1 MTALIIVDVQRDF
14 LPGGALPVPEGD
26 AIIPVLNRIQTR
38 YPLVALTQ
46 DWHPP
51 DHLSFASQHPGKQPL
66 DRIELDGLE
75 QVLWPDHC
83 VWDTPGAALADGLN
97 TGPAAAIFRKGM
109 DRRVD
114 SYSAFFDNGRRHQTG
129 LADWLRGL
137 GVSEVHVAGLAAD
150 YCVACTA
157 RDAAELGFQVALLED
172 ATRPISAEGF
182 ARIAAELR
190 QRGVRIGP
198 SETLA
203 PHADDRPS
211 R

>member
-26 AIIPVLNRIQTR
+26 AVIPVLNRLQAR

-51 DHLSFASQHPGKQPL
+51 NHLSFASQHPGRKPL

-83 VWDTPGAALADGLN
+83 VWNSPGAALADALD
-97 TGPAAAIFRKGM
+97 TGRAAAIFRKGM

-114 SYSAFFDNGRRHQTG
+114 SYSGFFDNGRRRKTG
-129 LADWLRGL
+129 LAEWLRGL
-137 GVSEVHVAGLAAD
+137 GVTEVHVAGLAAD
-150 YCVACTA
+150 YCVAATA
-157 RDAAELGFQVALLED
+157 RDAAELGFRVAILED
-172 ATRPISAEGF
+172 ATRPISAAGF
-182 ARIAAELR
+182 AQIADELR

-198 SETLA
+198 SDTL
-203 PHADDRPS
+203 RPE
-211 R
+211 

>member
-26 AIIPVLNRIQTR
+26 AVIPVLNRLQAR

-51 DHLSFASQHPGKQPL
+51 DHLSFASQHPGRKPL

-83 VWDTPGAALADGLN
+83 VWNSPGAALADALD
-97 TGPAAAIFRKGM
+97 TGRAAAIFRKGM

-114 SYSAFFDNGRRHQTG
+114 SYSGFFDNGRRRKTG
-129 LADWLRGL
+129 LAEWLRGL
-137 GVSEVHVAGLAAD
+137 GVTEVHVAGLAAD
-150 YCVACTA
+150 YCVAATA
-157 RDAAELGFQVALLED
+157 RDAAELGFRVAILED
-172 ATRPISAEGF
+172 ATRPISAAGF
-182 ARIAAELR
+182 AQIADELR
-190 QRGVRIGP
+190 RRGVRIGP
-198 SETLA
+198 SDAL
-203 PHADDRPS
+203 RPG
-211 R
+211 